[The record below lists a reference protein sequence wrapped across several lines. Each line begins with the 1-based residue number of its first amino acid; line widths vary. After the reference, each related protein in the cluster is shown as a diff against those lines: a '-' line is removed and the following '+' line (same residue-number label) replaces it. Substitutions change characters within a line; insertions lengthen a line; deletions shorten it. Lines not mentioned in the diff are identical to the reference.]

1 MRTSRRDAFGI
12 VKKNKAIFLDRD
24 GTINIEKNYLYKI
37 ADFEYLDGAIEGLRM
52 MLSMGF
58 LLILVTNQSGIGR
71 GLYTELDFLKLDA
84 WMKQDLE
91 EKGVVIT
98 DTFYCPHYKDSII
111 KKYAIDCD
119 CRKPKLGLFKK
130 AVEKYNIDLSQSFAI
145 GDKKRD
151 LSICFVS
158 DCRGFLIC
166 KSNDYLNNE
175 LTNVERSKVECC
187 SSLLDCAK
195 KIEKLIE

>member
-1 MRTSRRDAFGI
+1 
-12 VKKNKAIFLDRD
+12 
-24 GTINIEKNYLYKI
+24 
-37 ADFEYLDGAIEGLRM
+37 M

-119 CRKPKLGLFKK
+119 CRKPKLGLFK
-130 AVEKYNIDLSQSFAI
+130 
-145 GDKKRD
+145 
-151 LSICFVS
+151 
-158 DCRGFLIC
+158 
-166 KSNDYLNNE
+166 
-175 LTNVERSKVECC
+175 T
-187 SSLLDCAK
+187 
-195 KIEKLIE
+195 